1 MIGRTATLTFG
12 TAILSFASAALATA
26 PAARP
31 ELLVKLVEC
40 RAITD
45 SKQRLAC
52 YDAQVSALD
61 TAEKKRDL
69 VVLDRAQVR
78 ETRKSLFG
86 FTLPNFGM
94 FGPHRDKDDKEIVVE
109 DVTEIESTVASA
121 RGSRSGDWSI
131 VLTGGAG
138 TWVATDNLS
147 VAPRQG
153 DKVIIRKA
161 ALGSYLGSVGYNHGV
176 RFRRVN

>member
-1 MIGRTATLTFG
+1 
-12 TAILSFASAALATA
+12 
-26 PAARP
+26 
-31 ELLVKLVEC
+31 
-40 RAITD
+40 
-45 SKQRLAC
+45 
-52 YDAQVSALD
+52 
-61 TAEKKRDL
+61 
-69 VVLDRAQVR
+69 
-78 ETRKSLFG
+78 
-86 FTLPNFGM
+86 
-94 FGPHRDKDDKEIVVE
+94 
-109 DVTEIESTVASA
+109 
-121 RGSRSGDWSI
+121 